1 MLTDTRGNVSVSPQ
15 AVPVVTLAF
24 GEEMPT
30 QKPTITRFTHS
41 GRIDSMMLSLMR
53 ALDKQVQ
60 VLRRYT
66 LKSRLAP
73 EAGLR
78 YDGFYDIVLYSL
90 QRLSW
95 DESVF
100 RVVIEFERCMGQR
113 SMDTVLAV
121 PTPSMLDD
129 WEIYMEVKD
138 DSVRRSI
145 GEAWYRESLT
155 KEREEEKDRLSWHQV
170 RAYEDVRR
178 VEEDKRRKQEEK
190 RRAEEDARRALEDEK
205 RGVQMKKAE
214 RELRYLEEQERIEA
228 EKAGEIESESESEAR

>member
-15 AVPVVTLAF
+15 SVPVVTLAF

-41 GRIDSMMLSLMR
+41 GRIETMMVPLMR
-53 ALDKQVQ
+53 ALDKRVQ

-78 YDGFYDIVLYSL
+78 YDGFYDIVLYSF

-100 RVVIEFERCMGQR
+100 RVVVEFERCMGQR
-113 SMDTVLAV
+113 PMDTVLAV

-129 WEIYMEVKD
+129 WDIYQEIKD
-138 DSVRRSI
+138 DSVRRSV
-145 GEAWYRESLT
+145 GEAWYRESLS
-155 KEREEEKDRLSWHQV
+155 KEREEERDRMSWHQV
-170 RAYEDVRR
+170 RADEDRR
-178 VEEDKRRKQEEK
+178 RAEEDKRREKEEE
-190 RRAEEDARRALEDEK
+190 RRAVEDARRAVEDEK
-205 RGVQMKKAE
+205 REAQMKKAE
-214 RELRYLEEQERIEA
+214 RELQYLEEQERIEA
-228 EKAGEIESESESEAR
+228 EGGEEEESEER